1 MMNIKDPIHSVEK
14 IVKEVHDTTS
24 KYTEPVLS
32 RYPLVFSFLVVFGV
46 GMTLKGF
53 ERIIDQ
59 IPFLKE
65 NPILLLL
72 TGLLVLT
79 FTGSLYKWL
88 NREGRK

>member
-1 MMNIKDPIHSVEK
+1 MNIKDPIHSVEK

>member
-1 MMNIKDPIHSVEK
+1 MMHIKDPIQGVEK

-53 ERIIDQ
+53 ERIVDQ

-65 NPILLLL
+65 NPMLLLL
-72 TGLLVLT
+72 TGILVLT

-88 NREGRK
+88 NKGSK

>member
-1 MMNIKDPIHSVEK
+1 MNIKDPIHSVEK

-53 ERIIDQ
+53 ERIVDQ
-59 IPFLKE
+59 IPFFKE
-65 NPILLLL
+65 NPLFLFLL
-72 TGLLVLT
+72 GIGILT

-88 NREGRK
+88 NKGGGK